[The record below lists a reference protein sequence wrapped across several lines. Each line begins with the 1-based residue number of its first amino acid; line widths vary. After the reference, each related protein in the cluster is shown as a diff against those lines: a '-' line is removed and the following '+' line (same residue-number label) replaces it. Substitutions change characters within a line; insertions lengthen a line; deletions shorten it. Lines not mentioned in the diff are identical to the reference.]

1 MFNNNHSV
9 YNPNGINTFVKRKCI
24 IILLIIKKMSNLCN
38 PE

>member
-9 YNPNGINTFVKRKCI
+9 YNPNRINKFVIRKCI
-24 IILLIIKKMSNLCN
+24 IILLIVKKMSNLYN